1 MIGIKE
7 ENLLKE
13 IALKNRTLE
22 ELSKNLNLSERS
34 VRYKIKNLNEYFKQE
49 KIAIEI
55 ILKKNFVEFIGDL
68 KLLEERSI
76 FPKFN
81 PYIYTQEERLEILI
95 NFLLFTEEKFYWE
108 NYQNLVDISESTFKK
123 DWKLLREEFYKLDI
137 NIINRK
143 YFTVLE
149 ATEDKIRNYML
160 KNIVKYKI
168 NSNNLNLTDKAI
180 NKIIDSYFS
189 TVDFKGLKNLLKQIS
204 KKLNIIVSD
213 DAFNIMKY
221 TLALTLKRMDKT
233 PFKKEN
239 IKNVE
244 FLRNTEEYKIIKK
257 VMEKYKEEFKN
268 YIYDF
273 EILNLTEY
281 FLGSHSYN
289 FKYSFYEN
297 WIHIET
303 IVDKIIEGVE
313 KELNVDFEKDAELFE
328 GILNHLKPMVYRIR
342 KGIKL
347 ENSITREIIE
357 ESPEIFTALKNNINI
372 LEKFIK
378 CKVDDDELSYLT
390 VFFKLAI
397 KKYRINK
404 IPRII
409 ILCSFGYGVSKV
421 LEARLK
427 EKFNVIIVKTLPAHE
442 LNQKILLEEEIDL
455 IVTTIKLE
463 EIDTDIPIITVSPL
477 LGIEDINK
485 LRESGLKELTVS
497 DYYDMFIDIIKK
509 NCKIENEER
518 LKKDLA
524 DLFNI
529 NFQDMFEQKTEK
541 KEFKEF
547 INSKKIK
554 IIQKI
559 NSFEEGIKIAGELL
573 IENKSINREY
583 IDSCVKVFKKQG
595 PYMLIGP
602 NTILP
607 HSDNFKN
614 VIKTDYSFIKLK
626 TPLNLEYD
634 ENIVKVENI
643 IFLASSDGKEH
654 RDSLLNLKYL
664 IDKCKIES
672 IFRECKTEKEILGIL
687 NRINGRK
694 NGGEL

>member
-313 KELNVDFEKDAELFE
+313 KELNVDFEKDAELFQN
-328 GILNHLKPMVYRIR
+328 LHSVLFQHL
-342 KGIKL
+342 L
-347 ENSITREIIE
+347 
-357 ESPEIFTALKNNINI
+357 
-372 LEKFIK
+372 
-378 CKVDDDELSYLT
+378 
-390 VFFKLAI
+390 
-397 KKYRINK
+397 
-404 IPRII
+404 
-409 ILCSFGYGVSKV
+409 
-421 LEARLK
+421 
-427 EKFNVIIVKTLPAHE
+427 
-442 LNQKILLEEEIDL
+442 
-455 IVTTIKLE
+455 
-463 EIDTDIPIITVSPL
+463 
-477 LGIEDINK
+477 
-485 LRESGLKELTVS
+485 
-497 DYYDMFIDIIKK
+497 
-509 NCKIENEER
+509 
-518 LKKDLA
+518 
-524 DLFNI
+524 
-529 NFQDMFEQKTEK
+529 
-541 KEFKEF
+541 
-547 INSKKIK
+547 
-554 IIQKI
+554 
-559 NSFEEGIKIAGELL
+559 
-573 IENKSINREY
+573 
-583 IDSCVKVFKKQG
+583 
-595 PYMLIGP
+595 
-602 NTILP
+602 
-607 HSDNFKN
+607 
-614 VIKTDYSFIKLK
+614 
-626 TPLNLEYD
+626 
-634 ENIVKVENI
+634 
-643 IFLASSDGKEH
+643 
-654 RDSLLNLKYL
+654 
-664 IDKCKIES
+664 
-672 IFRECKTEKEILGIL
+672 
-687 NRINGRK
+687 
-694 NGGEL
+694 